1 MIPGWWWLSFALRSN
16 LVLANFFCPGLIFAD
31 VIYPIFSCG
40 EQFGCMWMYS
50 GEGWEYQV
58 RWIIRSYPCSWS
70 TSHWIYPAFQVLAG
84 PAFIITFTISGVL
97 MGFLA
102 DRLSHISIHHHCQ
115 CYCINLSIHYH
126 CHSCSYYINLF
137 PGCQGHGCWARKLL
151 SCSYCPHNNCLF
163 LFLWPFESQKSGQF
177 FVILLL
183 SSHIFTTIHFTTNH
197 FIATTTM

>member
-1 MIPGWWWLSFALRSN
+1 MEACSDEKCFSKALANSIGFGDMACYSNVTQDPQTTALCSGFKTQEGWAMIHGWWWLSFARNNSP
-16 LVLANFFCPGLIFAD
+16 LVIFWPGLIFAD

-70 TSHWIYPAFQVLAG
+70 TSHWIYPDFQVLAG

-102 DRLSHISIHHHCQ
+102 DRSTYICIHHHC
-115 CYCINLSIHYH
+115 H
-126 CHSCSYYINLF
+126 
-137 PGCQGHGCWARKLL
+137 W
-151 SCSYCPHNNCLF
+151 
-163 LFLWPFESQKSGQF
+163 
-177 FVILLL
+177 
-183 SSHIFTTIHFTTNH
+183 
-197 FIATTTM
+197 